1 MAIKIKN
8 SSGVEEIITLY
19 ATTAEMNGTGIS
31 TSHWLP
37 VSKSSVTYYAGLIPE
52 SLSTPPE
59 VVAMKSSLKVSIG
72 GVTYAVAFASKQATT
87 STNGAV
93 IPATADNRG
102 FLLQYSIT
110 GARGAGAAGAQ
121 GGGGTVAASNPVSV
135 PNLWYGVAIA
145 GGSGSAG
152 ANSAVPT
159 TSSRALT
166 ALTTSEANQWI
177 GSTVTLSSGAA
188 TAATSGAANY
198 STQGLLF
205 TYKLA
210 SAPGNTRYSV
220 GPGAAAKD
228 SAPGAG
234 GSSSSLTTS
243 GGYTATGSGTSGGS
257 GTSNQSGTQV
267 GLEDR
272 WVLYVTGSRGGAGG
286 GPVGGDGQF
295 AQFTVN
301 PGVNFPY
308 TQKNA
313 GSQGVS
319 TGNGGT
325 GGAGGNVTYYSI
337 SNALTL
343 SGTGGSS
350 GSNGAAGDAGSAS
363 YTATYWIKGAY

>member
-31 TSHWLP
+31 TSRWLP
-37 VSKSSVTYYAGLIPE
+37 VSKSGVTYYAGLIPE

-59 VVAMKSSLKVSIG
+59 AVAMKSSLKVYVG

-121 GGGGTVAASNPVSV
+121 GGGGAVEASNPV
-135 PNLWYGVAIA
+135 NYAYMWYGVGIA
-145 GGSGSAG
+145 GGGGTAG

-159 TSSRALT
+159 TSSRASSV
-166 ALTTSEANQWI
+166 LTTSEANQWI
-177 GSTVTLSSGAA
+177 GSTVAFSSSGA
-188 TAATSGAANY
+188 TAATSATPNIYEGY
-198 STQGLLF
+198 LF

-210 SAPGNTRYSV
+210 SAPGNVRYSV

-243 GGYTATGSGTSGGS
+243 GGYTVTASGTSGGS
-257 GTSNQSGTQV
+257 GTSNRSGTQTI
-267 GLEDR
+267 DDT
-272 WVLYVTGSRGGAGG
+272 WVVTLTGSPGGAGG
-286 GPVGGDGQF
+286 GLVGGEGQF
-295 AQFTVN
+295 ANFYMN
-301 PGVNFPY
+301 YVNFPL
-308 TQKNA
+308 TTKSGGA
-313 GSQGVS
+313 GGAS
-319 TGNGGT
+319 TGNGG
-325 GGAGGNVTYYSI
+325 AG
-337 SNALTL
+337 
-343 SGTGGSS
+343 GTGGYARYSFNQSS
-350 GSNGAAGDAGSAS
+350 GLIYLDAQTGIAGSDGAAGAAGSAS

>member
-1 MAIKIKN
+1 MALKIKN
-8 SSGVEEIITLY
+8 SAGNEEIITLY

-37 VSKSSVTYYAGLIPE
+37 VSKSGVTYYAGLIPE
-52 SLSTPPE
+52 STSTPPE
-59 VVAMKSSLKVSIG
+59 VVAMKSSLKASVG
-72 GVTYAVAFASKQATT
+72 GVTYAVAFASKQATAT
-87 STNGAV
+87 TNSAV

-121 GGGGTVAASNPVSV
+121 GGGGAVAASNPVSV

-145 GGSGSAG
+145 GGGGTAG

-159 TSSRALT
+159 TSSRALS
-166 ALTTSEANQWI
+166 ALTTAEANQWI

-188 TAATSGAANY
+188 TAATSGSANY
-198 STQGLLF
+198 ATQGLLF
-205 TYKLA
+205 TYKLP
-210 SAPGNTRYSV
+210 SAPGYPRYNV
-220 GPGAAAKD
+220 GPGAAAKN

-257 GTSNQSGTQV
+257 GTSNQSGTQTI
-267 GLEDR
+267 DDT
-272 WVLYVTGSRGGAGG
+272 WVVTLTGSSGGAGG

-295 AQFTVN
+295 ANFTVN
-301 PGVNFPY
+301 AGVNFPY
-308 TQKNA
+308 TVKNA
-313 GSQGVS
+313 GSQGFS

-325 GGAGGNVTYYSI
+325 GGSGGTATYQSI
-337 SNALTL
+337 SNVLSL

-350 GSNGAAGDAGSAS
+350 GSNGAAGAAGSAS
-363 YTATYWIKGAY
+363 YTATYWIKGDY